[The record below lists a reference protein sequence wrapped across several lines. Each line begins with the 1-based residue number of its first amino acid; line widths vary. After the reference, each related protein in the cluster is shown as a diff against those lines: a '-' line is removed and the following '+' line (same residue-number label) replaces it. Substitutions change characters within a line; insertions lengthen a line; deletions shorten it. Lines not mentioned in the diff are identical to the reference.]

1 MSKEE
6 MKNRKAEVFRK
17 IIDTAWD
24 IAIKDGLESLSIR
37 KVASELDFAPN
48 NLYNYFKNKDE
59 LLYLLKKDAYEWTLS
74 IVSKD
79 IPVCETVREQ
89 LEIIT
94 RRLMNIALEQPEK
107 YIIMTSDLIMDSE
120 EPLDW
125 KINEIVAELISTGI
139 DKGELRTTNPQMTA
153 TNIRITVIAFI
164 RWISAQKNLT
174 SQQAELYLVN
184 LLGLIFDGVIA

>member
-24 IAIKDGLESLSIR
+24 MAIKDGLESLSIR
-37 KVASELDFAPN
+37 KLARELNFAPN

-59 LLYLLKKDAYEWTLS
+59 LLYLLKKDSYEWTLS
-74 IVSKD
+74 VGLKD
-79 IPVCETVREQ
+79 IPVCDTVREQ
-89 LEIIT
+89 FEKIT
-94 RRLMNIALEQPEK
+94 RRLMNIALEQPER

-120 EPLDW
+120 EPLDMQ
-125 KINEIVAELISTGI
+125 INEIVAELIRAGI
-139 DKGELRTTNPQMTA
+139 DKGEFRTTNPQMTA
-153 TNIRITVIAFI
+153 TNIRLTVIAFI

-174 SQQAELYLVN
+174 SQQAEIYLDN
-184 LLGLIFDGVIA
+184 LLGLICDGVMA